1 MDYDYFLTR
10 NGQLEFWTEQKNSF
24 KNVKII
30 GNQIILKL
38 DFAQFFVHSFC
49 FSNNVRRKQGKSW
62 GWTWLTLASISNK
75 EVVRSQR
82 INLNL
87 IFLSMAKS
95 CELYGNTGWDVFK
108 WGIQNHKEFG
118 LFYLWLCWILCPV
131 FLVIKNPIDKLC
143 LHQILVNCLPQ

>member
-1 MDYDYFLTR
+1 MTRCHLNHEGLYRYLHALDNFGKFL
-10 NGQLEFWTEQKNSF
+10 GYLGKG
-24 KNVKII
+24 I
-30 GNQIILKL
+30 GFCSVFL
-38 DFAQFFVHSFC
+38 AHSFY